1 MGQDLQIQF
10 FETQQRLEQESLA
23 FHQKVAALM
32 NLSAHQT
39 TRLITVT
46 QVFLNTLLSQPF
58 SAQRPLSQWQQLL
71 LGTGESLQHQMLE
84 DSSAGRLLRRNTPF
98 VYLREPLNAASLEAW
113 VDWANV
119 FAECMP
125 YMDAVMQGAQ
135 EKIIF
140 KGKRRFRLIEG
151 GLARSG

>member
-1 MGQDLQIQF
+1 MV
-10 FETQQRLEQESLA
+10 

-39 TRLITVT
+39 TRVITVT
-46 QVFLNTLLSQPF
+46 QVFLNMLLNQPF
-58 SAQRPLSQWQQLL
+58 SAQRPLSQWQELL
-71 LGTGESLQHQMLE
+71 LGTGEALQGQMLE

-98 VYLREPLNAASLEAW
+98 VYLREPLDATSLDAW
-113 VDWANV
+113 ADWGQV
-119 FAECMP
+119 FDDCKP

-151 GLARSG
+151 GLARAG